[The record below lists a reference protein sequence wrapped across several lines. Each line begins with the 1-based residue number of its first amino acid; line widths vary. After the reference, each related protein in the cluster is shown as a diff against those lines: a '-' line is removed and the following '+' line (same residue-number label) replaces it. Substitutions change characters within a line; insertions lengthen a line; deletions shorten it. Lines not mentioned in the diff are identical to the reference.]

1 MQDLELEG
9 LLRQLKLSDIREN
22 CDDLVSEAID
32 TNEGY
37 RDFLK
42 RIFRYELEGRERRLS
57 DKLIKAAGFDYCKTL
72 DEIEYSFNLD
82 LSQYLGHKKL
92 NFFPLPKSKEKCFL
106 SC

>member
-57 DKLIKAAGFDYCKTL
+57 DKLQGSIIVRLWMKSSTASIPILIIRKSRNW
-72 DEIEYSFNLD
+72 ERWD
-82 LSQYLGHKKL
+82 LSGEMKISSL
-92 NFFPLPKSKEKCFL
+92 
-106 SC
+106 